1 MGSKDIYQG
10 RISRDVE
17 DGDKWRR
24 RMKASYSL
32 LERLRNSR
40 KMTRRMTPMQERAN
54 WAWVWMCQLLARKP
68 LGIVLAY
75 GVSAEAWY

>member
-1 MGSKDIYQG
+1 VVVDGAVLIGASEFELDRFSG
-10 RISRDVE
+10 DVE

-24 RMKASYSL
+24 RIKASYSL

-40 KMTRRMTPMQERAN
+40 RITRRMTPMQERAN

-68 LGIVLAY
+68 LG
-75 GVSAEAWY
+75 